1 MNTRTLEISND
12 ELAEVTRAYQVLQK
26 FLDRVISPNEI
37 YTEEFIAGLNE
48 ADEQLLEREYSEVRD
63 FAHFVK

>member
-1 MNTRTLEISND
+1 
-12 ELAEVTRAYQVLQK
+12 
-26 FLDRVISPNEI
+26 VISPNEI

-63 FAHFVK
+63 FADFVK